1 MAERRVGYWTNN
13 EDIKLMDIISKI
25 DSPNYYDIAFQ
36 FKRDER
42 NIKKRI
48 SINLFKMLNKDN
60 SNLNDLCKLY
70 KVDKTKIETLIKK
83 KLSKQN
89 TVKPESKLN
98 KIYDMLIIINE
109 KLGIKNEQTNTFN
122 NK

>member
-25 DSPNYYDIAFQ
+25 DIPNYYDIAFQ